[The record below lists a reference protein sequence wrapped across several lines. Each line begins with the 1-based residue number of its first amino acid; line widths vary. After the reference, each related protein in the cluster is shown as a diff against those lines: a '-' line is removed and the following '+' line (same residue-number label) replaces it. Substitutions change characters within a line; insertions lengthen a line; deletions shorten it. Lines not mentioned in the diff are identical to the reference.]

1 MLSDVSGM
9 LCDGAKSTCAL
20 KIATGLAAA
29 IECVTLAMNG
39 IAPTSKDGIVF
50 DDAVDVEN
58 AGFTYTEIFE
68 EE

>member
-1 MLSDVSGM
+1 MAIKKEFVAETADGVKLYRTFSDENR
-9 LCDGAKSTCAL
+9 
-20 KIATGLAAA
+20 KILQNET
-29 IECVTLAMNG
+29 
-39 IAPTSKDGIVF
+39 GIVF

>member
-1 MLSDVSGM
+1 MAIKKEFVAETADGVKLYRTFSDENR
-9 LCDGAKSTCAL
+9 
-20 KIATGLAAA
+20 KILQN
-29 IECVTLAMNG
+29 E
-39 IAPTSKDGIVF
+39 TSIVF

>member
-1 MLSDVSGM
+1 MAIKKEFVAETAEGVKLYRTFSDENR
-9 LCDGAKSTCAL
+9 
-20 KIATGLAAA
+20 KILQIETG
-29 IECVTLAMNG
+29 I
-39 IAPTSKDGIVF
+39 IF